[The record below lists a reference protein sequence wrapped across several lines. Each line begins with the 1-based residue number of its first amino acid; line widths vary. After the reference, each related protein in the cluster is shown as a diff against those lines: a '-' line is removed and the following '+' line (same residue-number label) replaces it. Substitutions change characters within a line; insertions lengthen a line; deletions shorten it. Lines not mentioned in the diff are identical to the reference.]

1 MEDIERVIA
10 FIIAVAATIA
20 IGYAEI
26 ELLIYLDHLVDTHP
40 DDLMYFMLFIA
51 SFSICIGLLLSS
63 FYIFGMIYIVVVFA
77 VSPISEFFVDAC
89 DWIKTTTKSTFG
101 KMKYKVYMRRRFGK
115 HKRTVATRK

>member
-10 FIIAVAATIA
+10 FIIAVVATIA
-20 IGYAEI
+20 IGYAGIKLFIYINELSKAHPDSLLYFI
-26 ELLIYLDHLVDTHP
+26 LLI
-40 DDLMYFMLFIA
+40 I
-51 SFSICIGLLLSS
+51 SFDICAALILSS